1 MKIVQMIYSLS
12 SGGAE
17 KFVVDL
23 SNELSSIGHEIIL
36 LILLDDVQKSLIFN
50 RQFLSLNV
58 RFHSMGF
65 DQGFSLV
72 KSNKVERFLQDEQPD
87 IVHCHLNVIPYIYQL
102 ALTSRK
108 IHFFHTL
115 HNVTEKAS
123 GASYQHWI
131 NRFFYKKNLIHPVCI
146 SRLCQASYQRFYHL
160 NNATYINNGRAF
172 LKPTA
177 HINEVKK
184 EVETYKLSV
193 ETLVFIHVARCHKQK
208 NQQLLIDSFNVLNKN
223 GVDFIL
229 LMIGSGYDSLEGKVI
244 QASACDKI
252 HFLGEKDNVNDY
264 MMCSD
269 AFCLS
274 SQYEGLPI
282 SLLEAFSY
290 GLTPICTPVGG
301 IPDVI
306 TDGVNGYLSC
316 GMDVKDYVNAIKR
329 FMDNPMECDKQVS
342 FYKDNY
348 SMDVCAKEYEKLFED
363 SIQG

>member
-1 MKIVQMIYSLS
+1 
-12 SGGAE
+12 
-17 KFVVDL
+17 
-23 SNELSSIGHEIIL
+23 
-36 LILLDDVQKSLIFN
+36 
-50 RQFLSLNV
+50 
-58 RFHSMGF
+58 
-65 DQGFSLV
+65 
-72 KSNKVERFLQDEQPD
+72 
-87 IVHCHLNVIPYIYQL
+87 
-102 ALTSRK
+102 
-108 IHFFHTL
+108 
-115 HNVTEKAS
+115 
-123 GASYQHWI
+123 
-131 NRFFYKKNLIHPVCI
+131 
-146 SRLCQASYQRFYHL
+146 
-160 NNATYINNGRAF
+160 
-172 LKPTA
+172 
-177 HINEVKK
+177 
-184 EVETYKLSV
+184 
-193 ETLVFIHVARCHKQK
+193 
-208 NQQLLIDSFNVLNKN
+208 
-223 GVDFIL
+223 
-229 LMIGSGYDSLEGKVI
+229 MIGSGYDSLEGKVI

>member
-1 MKIVQMIYSLS
+1 M
-12 SGGAE
+12 
-17 KFVVDL
+17 
-23 SNELSSIGHEIIL
+23 
-36 LILLDDVQKSLIFN
+36 
-50 RQFLSLNV
+50 
-58 RFHSMGF
+58 
-65 DQGFSLV
+65 
-72 KSNKVERFLQDEQPD
+72 
-87 IVHCHLNVIPYIYQL
+87 
-102 ALTSRK
+102 
-108 IHFFHTL
+108 
-115 HNVTEKAS
+115 
-123 GASYQHWI
+123 
-131 NRFFYKKNLIHPVCI
+131 
-146 SRLCQASYQRFYHL
+146 
-160 NNATYINNGRAF
+160 
-172 LKPTA
+172 KPTA

-290 GLTPICTPVGG
+290 GLTPICTPRGG